1 MNTLKKILSESEC
14 NTIECLASVV
24 SKYINEGK
32 NEGKISKHFKKHS
45 GKYALGTAMI
55 GAGALG
61 IAHGMTNGRRNK

>member
-24 SKYINEGK
+24 SKYI